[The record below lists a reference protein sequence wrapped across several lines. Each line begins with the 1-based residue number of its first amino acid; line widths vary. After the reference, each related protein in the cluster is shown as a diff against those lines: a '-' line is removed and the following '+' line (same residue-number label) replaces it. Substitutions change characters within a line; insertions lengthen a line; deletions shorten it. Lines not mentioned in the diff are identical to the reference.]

1 MSQTRLLIINFTGD
15 VRDAYHRLANGGPE
29 TYYAQRYSLEA
40 QASLQEYVDQVCVLA
55 CVGKEAYDEVLPNGV
70 RALNGGLPH
79 LNDPAPIFRLIEKIE
94 PTHVALC
101 TPELPLIRWLATKP
115 YRSIGCFAGSI
126 PNMNSGLLRQAI
138 TLFRRAKLARCLNGP
153 KFEWVGSYGLASCNL
168 LVDAGVKPHKIIPWD
183 LLLDAEPGSFEP
195 KVLTQEARDFSVC
208 FVGAIQEGKGVGDL
222 IDAVALLRKD
232 GFPIRATI
240 VGNDADGFARTR
252 IEHHGLQDHVTLPGL
267 IPNHEVE
274 PFMRQNDVVVVP
286 SRPEY
291 PEGFP
296 LVIHHG
302 LRSRTPL
309 VASNHPVFLLHL
321 KDEVGALLF
330 PAGDAPAMATAFR
343 RVLTEPALYAQ
354 LSLSAHDTWRQM
366 RLPVK
371 WRDIIEHWI
380 KGTAEDGRWLE
391 QNTLAKRNG

>member
-1 MSQTRLLIINFTGD
+1 MS
-15 VRDAYHRLANGGPE
+15 GGPE

-55 CVGKEAYDEVLPNGV
+55 CVGKERYDEVLPNGV

-79 LNDPAPIFRLIEKIE
+79 LNNLGPICRFIEKVE
-94 PTHVALC
+94 PTHVVLC

-138 TLFRRAKLARCLNGP
+138 TLFRRSQLARCLNGA

-168 LVDAGVKPHKIIPWD
+168 LVDAGVKPNKIIPWD
-183 LLLDAEPGSFEP
+183 LLLDQEPGSYEP
-195 KVLTQEARDFSVC
+195 KELAQQARDFSVC

-252 IEHHGLQDHVTLPGL
+252 ISQHGLQDHISLPGL

-302 LRSRTPL
+302 LRSRTPI

-330 PAGDAPAMATAFR
+330 PAGDASALAGAFR
-343 RVLTEPALYAQ
+343 RVLTERELYAN
-354 LSLSAHDTWRQM
+354 LSKQAHDTWRQM

-371 WRDIIEHWI
+371 WRDIIEHWV
-380 KGTAEDGRWLE
+380 KGAPEDRSWLE
-391 QNTLAKRNG
+391 QNTLAKRKG